1 MEWTKE
7 VIYLFLGLN
16 CMFILIIVSLYLDFE
31 RKIAYK
37 ILFVWFHF
45 LEVSKLILGCRI
57 DFNMFGCFSV
67 EFILN

>member
-7 VIYLFLGLN
+7 VIYLFLGLS

-37 ILFVWFHF
+37 ILFVW
-45 LEVSKLILGCRI
+45 
-57 DFNMFGCFSV
+57 
-67 EFILN
+67 